1 MFDKIQSVM
10 IKTNHVL
17 PNASIYFT
25 VMEESTVKTYVW
37 RSLSLAIGLTALC
50 ATVVSSAEVEKFFD
64 RAGNLVI
71 QEKVE
76 KYKRRAD
83 EGTTYPVPPP
93 PFSEDIFPCSDCHAD
108 MEPNPNRRELVD
120 MHEDMV
126 LDHAEGQ
133 RWCLDCH
140 NLNDRDSLHLVS
152 GEVIPFTESY
162 RLCGQCHGDKL
173 RDWKVGVHGKR
184 TGYWNGEKQY
194 LLCAHCHNPH
204 SPSFKPLQ
212 PMPPPIRP
220 ENLNRQGAQALPAH
234 H

>member
-1 MFDKIQSVM
+1 M
-10 IKTNHVL
+10 
-17 PNASIYFT
+17 
-25 VMEESTVKTYVW
+25 KTYVW
-37 RSLSLAIGLTALC
+37 QSLSLAIGLMALG
-50 ATVVSSAEVEKFFD
+50 ATVVSAAQVEKFFD
-64 RAGNLVI
+64 RSGNLVV

-76 KYKRRAD
+76 KYKRHAD
-83 EGTTYPVPPP
+83 EGKAYPVPPP
-93 PFSEDIFPCSDCHAD
+93 PFSEVIFPCSDCHAD
-108 MEPNPNRRELVD
+108 MEPNPERRELVD
-120 MHEDMV
+120 MHEDII

-140 NLNDRDSLHLVS
+140 NLNDRDSLRLVS
-152 GEVIPFTESY
+152 GELIPFTESY

-220 ENLNRQGAQALPAH
+220 ENLDRQGAPTSPAH

>member
-1 MFDKIQSVM
+1 M
-10 IKTNHVL
+10 KTHL
-17 PNASIYFT
+17 RRTLTF
-25 VMEESTVKTYVW
+25 
-37 RSLSLAIGLTALC
+37 AICALALC
-50 ATVVSSAEVEKFFD
+50 ATVVSAAQIEKFFD
-64 RAGNLVI
+64 RQGNLVV

-76 KYKRRAD
+76 KYNRRAD
-83 EGTTYPVPPP
+83 EGETFPVPPP

-108 MEPNPNRRELVD
+108 MEPNPERREMVD
-120 MHEDMV
+120 MHDDII

-140 NLNDRDSLHLVS
+140 NLDDRDALRLVS

-173 RDWKVGVHGKR
+173 RDWKVGIHGKR
-184 TGYWNGEKQY
+184 TGNWNGEKQY

-204 SPSFKPLQ
+204 SPSFKPMK
-212 PMPPPIRP
+212 PMPPPVRP
-220 ENLNRQGAQALPAH
+220 ENLNRQGAPEATVH

>member
-1 MFDKIQSVM
+1 MRIH
-10 IKTNHVL
+10 IRRL
-17 PNASIYFT
+17 
-25 VMEESTVKTYVW
+25 
-37 RSLSLAIGLTALC
+37 LSLVIVLISIG
-50 ATVVSSAEVEKFFD
+50 ATLASAANVEKFFD
-64 RAGNLVI
+64 RSGNLIV
-71 QEKVE
+71 QEKIE
-76 KYKRRAD
+76 KYQRRAD
-83 EGTTYPVPPP
+83 ESKIYPVPPP

-108 MEPNPNRRELVD
+108 MEPNPERRELVD
-120 MHEDMV
+120 MHEDIV

-140 NLNDRDSLHLVS
+140 NLNDRDTLRLVS

-173 RDWKVGVHGKR
+173 RDWKVGIHGKR

-204 SPSFKPLQ
+204 SPSFKPLT

-220 ENLNRQGAQALPAH
+220 ENLNRQSAPAASGH